1 MDDIELEIED
11 VDDDDLPVGKVGTL
25 PLTPIASPGSS
36 LVTVPPPY
44 DVREDL
50 KLVKDAK
57 KLFDFTD
64 TKLSPLQ
71 QMYIIAYAT
80 KGTKKGACELS
91 GVTYSVV
98 NKWMKDDEFNQALQ
112 NAVGLVQDS
121 LEEELIR
128 RAMNGSDKLLVE
140 AIKAHK
146 PEKYQPRT
154 SSDINIHGEVVHT
167 WADIAKQ
174 AAVELGEIKEVDFEE
189 V

>member
-1 MDDIELEIED
+1 MEVYRIVSTIDFDDIELEIED

-25 PLTPIASPGSS
+25 PLTPIATPGIS

-44 DVREDL
+44 DIREDL

-57 KLFDFTD
+57 KLFDFSD

-98 NKWMKDDEFNQALQ
+98 NKWMKDDEFSQALQ

-128 RAMNGSDKLLVE
+128 GAMNGSDKLLVE

-146 PEKYQPRT
+146 PEKYQP
-154 SSDINIHGEVVHT
+154 
-167 WADIAKQ
+167 
-174 AAVELGEIKEVDFEE
+174 
-189 V
+189 